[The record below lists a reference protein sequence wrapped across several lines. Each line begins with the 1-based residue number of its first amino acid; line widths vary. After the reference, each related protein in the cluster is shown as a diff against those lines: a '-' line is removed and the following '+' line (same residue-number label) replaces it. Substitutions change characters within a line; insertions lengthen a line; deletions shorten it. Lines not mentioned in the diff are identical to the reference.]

1 MSTLRYTLF
10 HKLKNSKKS
19 TSHKDITKI
28 QMTLNATHFSISSFL
43 DSPMH
48 IVVRWLYGVRHC
60 LLEGRYS

>member
-1 MSTLRYTLF
+1 MSALRYTF
-10 HKLKNSKKS
+10 SHKLKNSKKPILY
-19 TSHKDITKI
+19 KDITKI
-28 QMTLNATHFSISSFL
+28 QMTLNSTHFSISSFL